1 MSLTLKKVIDKNRD
15 FEEAVVP
22 ADDVVDS
29 VELLVSNHSEEL
41 EVAAEEVVAIA
52 NSPNSIDRGIEFSA
66 NDVVH
71 IANSPDSKDFEELVV
86 SADEVVGIASSP
98 DSIDE
103 EIKQMERAA
112 EIQES
117 EPKISANID
126 DATSKL
132 ESFYLPQDLS
142 VFFVND
148 QDFRFL

>member
-1 MSLTLKKVIDKNRD
+1 MGFWGKLLEGRKQESRILRDGGRRRRCGWQRRITCLQSLWGDGGRRRRSSLSLTHQLNR
-15 FEEAVVP
+15 P
-22 ADDVVDS
+22 
-29 VELLVSNHSEEL
+29 
-41 EVAAEEVVAIA
+41 
-52 NSPNSIDRGIEFSA
+52 RGRILRRWCGL
-66 NDVVH
+66 H

-103 EIKQMERAA
+103 EIKQMEWAA

-126 DATSKL
+126 DATSQL
-132 ESFYLPQDLS
+132 ESFYLPRDLS

-148 QDFRFL
+148 

>member
-1 MSLTLKKVIDKNRD
+1 M
-15 FEEAVVP
+15 VP

-29 VELLVSNHSEEL
+29 VESLVSNHFEEM
-41 EVAAEEVVAIA
+41 EVAAEEVVVIA
-52 NSPNSIDRGIEFSA
+52 NSSNSIDRGKEFSA

-71 IANSPDSKDFEELVV
+71 IANSPGSKDFEELVV
-86 SADEVVGIASSP
+86 SADEVVGIAGSP

-112 EIQES
+112 EIQVT

-126 DATSKL
+126 DATSQL
-132 ESFYLPQDLS
+132 ESFYLPRDLS

-148 QDFRFL
+148 QDFGFVQ

>member
-1 MSLTLKKVIDKNRD
+1 M
-15 FEEAVVP
+15 VP

-29 VELLVSNHSEEL
+29 VESLVSNRSEEM
-41 EVAAEEVVAIA
+41 EVAAEEVVVIA
-52 NSPNSIDRGIEFSA
+52 NSPNSIDRGKEFSA

-112 EIQES
+112 EIQVS

-126 DATSKL
+126 DATSQL
-132 ESFYLPQDLS
+132 ESFYLPRDLS

-148 QDFRFL
+148 QDFRFLQ